1 MPEKKRELMAHQ
13 ELALGMMANTGSLGV
28 FYDMGTGKTAIALM
42 YIYERLQHQAGLK
55 VLVVCPKNL
64 VTSWQGAMD
73 ELLLFDGVTKS
84 GVAAL
89 KSAVTLVTY
98 QKMYKTDYETI
109 KRNGRQYTRKIHPL
123 RPEVDKHWDILCIDE
138 SQHVGAHDSVQSRAA
153 WELAKRSTER
163 FLFTGTPV
171 HGGGG
176 RPDYS
181 KLYGQIR
188 VLDPFKW
195 ITWTQFVQRYVTRIN
210 PRFHKIERY
219 NEPECKRLLDKY
231 AIACRLEDCVDLPG
245 ITDIVVDCPLTE
257 GKVYKD
263 FENFDV
269 EKYGVDIPTG
279 GAIWTKLMQ
288 ICSGSIKR
296 AEDTLQLKTSKDDKL
311 EEILE
316 GLESP
321 LVIFCNFRASIDR
334 VYNICKKHGRHP
346 VIIDGRTK
354 DKAEWEKFQYGSAD
368 TIICQYLSGG
378 AGLNLYKAH
387 YMIMYEPHPSAE
399 AYSQA
404 RRRIYRT
411 GQKEKCIYYI
421 FNTPKTVE
429 AMGWNTVRNGLSYTE
444 EMIREW
450 VEEGF

>member
-1 MPEKKRELMAHQ
+1 MSPPKLKLMSHQ
-13 ELALGMMANTGSLGV
+13 ELALGMMDNTGSLGV

-42 YIYERLQHQAGLK
+42 YIYEKLQHRATLQA
-55 VLVVCPKNL
+55 LVVCPKNL
-64 VTSWQGAMD
+64 VTSWEKAID
-73 ELLLFDGVTKS
+73 ELIEFEGVTRA
-84 GVAAL
+84 GLTAL
-89 KSAVTLVTY
+89 RNAVTIVTY
-98 QKMYKTDYETI
+98 QKMYSIDKEI
-109 KRNGRQYTRKIHPL
+109 VKRNGRQYTRKVHPL
-123 RPEVDKHWDILCIDE
+123 RPEVNKHWDILCIDE
-138 SQHVGAHDSVQSRAA
+138 SQHVGIYNSVQSKAA
-153 WELAKRSTER
+153 WELAKKSSER

-176 RPDYS
+176 KPDYS

-188 VLDPFKW
+188 VLDPFNW
-195 ITWTQFVQRYVTRIN
+195 ITWTQFLQRYVLRIN
-210 PRFHKIERY
+210 PRFHKIEKY
-219 NEPECKRLLDKY
+219 NEPACKKLLEKY

-245 ITDIVVDCPLTE
+245 ITEITVDCPLAET
-257 GKVYKD
+257 KVYKD
-263 FENFDV
+263 FENMDV
-269 EKYGVDIPTG
+269 EKYGVDITTG
-279 GAIWTKLMQ
+279 GAVWTKLMQ

-296 AEDTLQLKTSKDDKL
+296 LNDTLKFKSSKDDKL
-311 EEILE
+311 EEILD

-321 LVIFCNFRASIDR
+321 LVIFCNYRASIDR
-334 VYNICKKHGRHP
+334 VNEICKKHGRHP

-354 DKAEWEKFQYGSAD
+354 DKAEWEKFQYGTAD

-387 YMIMYEPHPSAE
+387 YMVMYEPHPSAE

-404 RRRIYRT
+404 KRRIYRT

-421 FNTPKTVE
+421 FNTPKSVE
-429 AMGWNTVRNGLSYTE
+429 AMAWKSVRNGLSYTE